1 MGKKNIRKQ
10 QTKKQQYES
19 MSEREDITRPEV
31 EKLYKNIIRI
41 MSWIVGFCFI
51 MIIILPEFNSILL
64 DKITKILFYIGII
77 NLLVF
82 TVIEFVSNSF
92 KKTLSK
98 LV

>member
-1 MGKKNIRKQ
+1 MGKKNHKKQQIRKQ
-10 QTKKQQYES
+10 Q
-19 MSEREDITRPEV
+19 SEPEVEKEETTRPEV
-31 EKLYKNIIRI
+31 ENLYKKIIRA

-51 MIIILPEFNSILL
+51 MIIILPEFNSALL